1 MCIFLLSNILPCR
14 FQLFWQPQTVT
25 SAFTDLWNWCA
36 LLVLQLLMLW
46 SENWLQTENCSEL
59 GAHAQ
64 CIPSLRNHRHVL
76 TLAQCLKNI
85 ASYILSSCKV
95 EGLVWHWLF
104 CHGRKQ
110 KFTLIF
116 EFLFCLKI
124 LLNFLKLSTS
134 FYFWHNHLVHN
145 DCFFFSI
152 FISSLLCYNVE

>member
-1 MCIFLLSNILPCR
+1 MHLSALQYPPLQIPAILTTSDTNICLYWSVKLICFACASTPYVMIRKLASDRELQWTWGSCPVYS
-14 FQLFWQPQTVT
+14 FFKESQT
-25 SAFTDLWNWCA
+25 CA
-36 LLVLQLLMLW
+36 NSCPMP
-46 SENWLQTENCSEL
+46 E
-59 GAHAQ
+59 
-64 CIPSLRNHRHVL
+64 
-76 TLAQCLKNI
+76 NI